1 VNYIAWTGK
10 YPAGARAGSGGKPF
24 LAIPGRDEA
33 MKQVIL
39 AIVVLLSCACTTL
52 QPTAA
57 SPEELQHMITQEN
70 LLEPGDRVRL
80 VTAEGA
86 VFKFRVRE
94 IDLENGRVVGPK
106 ASVSIQDIVAVETRE
121 VSIGKTAV
129 LTGGLVGGLYLLL
142 LSVGGAFV
150 LAGA

>member
-1 VNYIAWTGK
+1 
-10 YPAGARAGSGGKPF
+10 
-24 LAIPGRDEA
+24 

-57 SPEELQHMITQEN
+57 SPEELERMITHEK

-80 VTAEGA
+80 VTADGA
-86 VFKFRVRE
+86 VYKFRVRE
-94 IDLENGRVVGPK
+94 IDLANGMVVGPK
-106 ASVSIQDIVAVETRE
+106 ESVPINDIVAVETRE

>member
-1 VNYIAWTGK
+1 
-10 YPAGARAGSGGKPF
+10 
-24 LAIPGRDEA
+24 

-80 VTAEGA
+80 VTADGA
-86 VFKFRVRE
+86 VNKFRVRE
-94 IDLENGRVVGPK
+94 IDLENGMVVGPK
-106 ASVSIQDIVAVETRE
+106 ESVPIQDIVAVETRE
-121 VSIGKTAV
+121 VSIGKTAA
-129 LTGGLVGGLYLLL
+129 LAGGVAAIWAILLIL
-142 LSVGGAFV
+142 AAPAFV

>member
-1 VNYIAWTGK
+1 
-10 YPAGARAGSGGKPF
+10 
-24 LAIPGRDEA
+24 

-57 SPEELQHMITQEN
+57 SPEELEHMVTHEN

-80 VTAEGA
+80 VTADGA
-86 VFKFRVRE
+86 VYKFRVRE
-94 IDLENGRVVGPK
+94 IDLVNGMIVGPK
-106 ASVSIQDIVAVETRE
+106 ESVPIKDIVAVETRE

>member
-1 VNYIAWTGK
+1 
-10 YPAGARAGSGGKPF
+10 
-24 LAIPGRDEA
+24 
-33 MKQVIL
+33 
-39 AIVVLLSCACTTL
+39 
-52 QPTAA
+52 
-57 SPEELQHMITQEN
+57 MITQEN

-86 VFKFRVRE
+86 VYKFRVRE

-106 ASVSIQDIVAVETRE
+106 ASVPIQDIVAVETRE

>member
-1 VNYIAWTGK
+1 VNYIGLTGEH
-10 YPAGARAGSGGKPF
+10 PTGAITGSGGTPF

-80 VTAEGA
+80 VTTEG
-86 VFKFRVRE
+86 VVYKFRVRE
-94 IDLENGRVVGPK
+94 IDLGNGMVVGAK
-106 ASVSIQDIVAVETRE
+106 ASVPIQDIVAVETRE

>member
-1 VNYIAWTGK
+1 VNYIGLTGEH
-10 YPAGARAGSGGKPF
+10 PTGAITGSGGTPF

-80 VTAEGA
+80 VTAEG
-86 VFKFRVRE
+86 VVYKFRVRE
-94 IDLENGRVVGPK
+94 IDLGNGMVVGAK
-106 ASVSIQDIVAVETRE
+106 ASVPIQDIVAVETRE

>member
-1 VNYIAWTGK
+1 
-10 YPAGARAGSGGKPF
+10 
-24 LAIPGRDEA
+24 

-52 QPTAA
+52 RPTEA
-57 SPEELQHMITQEN
+57 SPEELQRMITHEN
-70 LLEPGDRVRL
+70 LLETGDRVRL
-80 VTAEGA
+80 VAADGA
-86 VFKFRVRE
+86 VYKFRVRE
-94 IDLENGRVVGPK
+94 IDLQNGVVVGPK
-106 ASVSIQDIVAVETRE
+106 ESVPIKDIVAVETRE
-121 VSIGKTAV
+121 VSIGKTAA